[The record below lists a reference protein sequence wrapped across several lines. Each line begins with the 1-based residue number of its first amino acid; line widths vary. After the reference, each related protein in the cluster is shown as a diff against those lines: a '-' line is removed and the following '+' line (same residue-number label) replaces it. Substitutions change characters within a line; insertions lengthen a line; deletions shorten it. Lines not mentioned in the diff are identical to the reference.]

1 MLTDTLLRQVIPQ
14 ILAHV
19 RSVLSSNADVVV
31 MEAFETKAGLWFWL
45 KFMEAIKD
53 PYAVETLSEK
63 LLHQLAAEHVTD
75 LEAYWVLWILFHSIY
90 ECQTTQTP
98 FR

>member
-1 MLTDTLLRQVIPQ
+1 MFTDLLLRQVIPQ
-14 ILAHV
+14 IFTHV
-19 RSVLSSNADVVV
+19 HSVLSSNADVVV
-31 MEAFETKAGLWFWL
+31 TEAFETKAGLWFWF

-53 PYAVETLSEK
+53 PYVVETLSEK

-90 ECQTTQTP
+90 ECQTP